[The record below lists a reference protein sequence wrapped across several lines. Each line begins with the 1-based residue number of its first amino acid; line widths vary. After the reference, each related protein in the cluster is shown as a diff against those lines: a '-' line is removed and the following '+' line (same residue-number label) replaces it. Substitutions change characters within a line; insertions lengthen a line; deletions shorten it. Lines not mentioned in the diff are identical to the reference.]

1 MKTIYSQEHKILVKK
16 LIKAREDVNLR
27 QEDVAKLLNKT
38 QSFISKLE
46 SGQRRIDLVQIKA
59 FANIYKKPISFFF
72 SS

>member
-16 LIKAREDVNLR
+16 LIKAREDANLR
-27 QEDVAKLLNKT
+27 QEDVAKLLGKT

-46 SGQRRIDLVQIKA
+46 SGQRRIDLVQIKE
-59 FANIYKKPISFFF
+59 FANIYKKPVSFFF